1 MDLWIRTQKKT
12 NLIKVK
18 HVFIDDKRCIL
29 PEEDEGIKIVAPYD
43 DETAVILGRY
53 KTEERAL
60 EVLDEIQK
68 ILIGRLIIKTN
79 RKVGSEDLNRLANF
93 FDTKHVINDNEFEF
107 IQPEA
112 TNIIYEM
119 PKE

>member
-1 MDLWIRTQKKT
+1 MDLWIRTQDRTGILKADTIFVFEKQ
-12 NLIKVK
+12 IVK
-18 HVFIDDKRCIL
+18 RVYGDDLVK
-29 PEEDEGIKIVAPYD
+29 GIC
-43 DETAVILGRY
+43 LGTY
-53 KTEERAL
+53 ATEERAL

-79 RKVGSEDLNRLANF
+79 RKVGSKDLNRLANF
-93 FDTKHVINDNEFEF
+93 FDTKYVINDNEFEF

-112 TNIIYEM
+112 TNIIYAM

>member
-1 MDLWIRTQKKT
+1 MDLWIRTQNREK
-12 NLIKVK
+12 LINVAYID
-18 HVFIDDKRCIL
+18 VSQLNEIGEYRLGGDGMFIGK
-29 PEEDEGIKIVAPYD
+29 
-43 DETAVILGRY
+43 Y
-53 KTEERAL
+53 KSKERAL

-79 RKVGSEDLNRLANF
+79 RKASSEDLNRLANF
-93 FDTKHVINDNEFEF
+93 FDTKYVINDNEFEF

>member
-1 MDLWIRTQKKT
+1 MNLWIRSQDKKIMLK
-12 NLIKVK
+12 NPILIV
-18 HVFIDDKRCIL
+18 DDDRIL
-29 PEEDEGIKIVAPYD
+29 TPKNDYRD
-43 DETAVILGRY
+43 THLILGHY
-53 KTEERAL
+53 KTKERAL

-68 ILIGRLIIKTN
+68 ILTGRLIIKTN
-79 RKVGSEDLNRLANF
+79 RKVGSKDLNKLANF
-93 FDTKHVINDNEFEF
+93 FDTKYVINDNEFEF

>member
-18 HVFIDDKRCIL
+18 HAFIDEKRYVQ
-29 PEEDEGIKIVAPYD
+29 DGDIKIVTPHD
-43 DETAVILGRY
+43 DEKLLILGTY
-53 KTEERAL
+53 ATKERAL

-93 FDTKHVINDNEFEF
+93 FDTKYVINDNEFEF